1 VQAAAGDVILNQAR
15 RRREGLRIL
24 GVDPAFDGMAAEAD
38 LVLLAR
44 QALCISPFRSAMSN
58 ETQGGRVVKK
68 QAVIVIHGMGEQ
80 IPMETLTSFVDAVWT
95 SDESLVDQKKQDP
108 DSGQGPRDCVRNA
121 SWSKPD
127 PRNRS
132 YELRVIATE
141 TGASGRRTD
150 FYEYYWAHLIVDT
163 TWAQVRA
170 WIFELML
177 RNPIRNVP
185 RGVLPVW
192 LILWLLALGGTGA
205 FLLTLKPAADGVH
218 GSWAGAIAVAIGT
231 ALLGWLL
238 GFVVNYF
245 GDVARYVKAKPR
257 NVARRQEI
265 RENGVQLLL
274 TLMGVEP
281 DGTVKPDREYDRI
294 VVVAH
299 SLGTIVAYDILTHA
313 FARVNT
319 IVNAEPSPLP
329 QAARVALEEMVRA
342 ALDRPPS
349 PGEAEAWIARFQE
362 AQAAARE
369 ELNQTGNPWIVS
381 DFVTLGS
388 PLTHAEFLMV
398 RDRASL
404 TAAKRQRILPT
415 CPPTLEYDG
424 STKLRHFTYRSMA
437 VRGRGQAKDP
447 GSPRVPHH
455 AAQFAYTRW
464 SNIYSPHSL
473 IAWGDIISGPLA
485 DAMGAEATDR
495 TLSGILERAVMPIRD
510 RAGLPLPYEDRP
522 FFTHTRYWRRGA
534 DLPAR
539 HIAVLREMLR
549 LGDG

>member
-1 VQAAAGDVILNQAR
+1 
-15 RRREGLRIL
+15 
-24 GVDPAFDGMAAEAD
+24 M
-38 LVLLAR
+38 
-44 QALCISPFRSAMSN
+44 
-58 ETQGGRVVKK
+58 KK
-68 QAVIVIHGMGEQ
+68 QAVIVMHGMGEQ
-80 IPMETLTSFVDAVWT
+80 IPMETLTGFVDAVWT
-95 SDESLVDQKKQDP
+95 SDEALVDQRKQDP
-108 DSGQGPRDCVRNA
+108 DTGHGPRDRVRNA

-141 TGASGRRTD
+141 TGSSGRRTD
-150 FYEYYWAHLIVDT
+150 FYEYYWADLIVDT

-177 RNPIRNVP
+177 RNPARNVP

-192 LILWLLALGGTGA
+192 IILWLLALGGTA
-205 FLLTLKPAADGVH
+205 VSLLTLKPARDGVH
-218 GSWAGAIAVAIGT
+218 GSWGGAIAVAAGT
-231 ALLGWLL
+231 IMLGWLL

-265 RENGVQLLL
+265 RQNGVQLLL
-274 TLMGVEP
+274 TLMGVRA
-281 DGTVKPDREYDRI
+281 DGTIEADREYDRI

-319 IVNAEPSPLP
+319 IVDAATKPFP
-329 QAARVALEEMVRA
+329 QDARAALEEMVRVA
-342 ALDRPPS
+342 AAEPPK
-349 PGEAEAWIARFQE
+349 PGEAETWIARFQE
-362 AQAAARE
+362 AQVATRK

-404 TAAKRQRILPT
+404 AEAKRQRILPT

-424 STKLRHFTYRSMA
+424 STKLPHFTYRSKT
-437 VRGRGQAKDP
+437 VTGLGKPRDP
-447 GSPRVPHH
+447 LAPRVPHH
-455 AAQFAYTRW
+455 AALFAYTRW

-485 DAMGAEATDR
+485 DAMGMETAGGTR
-495 TLSGILERAVMPIRD
+495 SGIADLAVMPMRD
-510 RAGLPLPYEDRP
+510 AAGRPLPYEDRP
-522 FFTHTRYWRRGA
+522 FFTHTKYWRRGPE
-534 DLPAR
+534 LPAR
-539 HIAVLREMLR
+539 HIAALRKVLR
-549 LGDG
+549 LGEG